1 MSNSYLFSFVRFILL
16 PCSTFLLILFLG
28 FAILSCKPI
37 YKLSLGIKKPKVENY
52 NSVREIFKK
61 YYQNTPGIVCVAK
74 DSTSIF
80 KIWEKIE
87 SYPKTQL
94 FDKNGLMI
102 ITQDSGYCYAKAQEF
117 ALTLNKDDLYKI
129 DSSFHLNEIL
139 DLITPIDEGTTLPF
153 IDFDFIFIGYWSASI
168 GRGNKNVYVV
178 SHELNK
184 NSELKILYLFVNL
197 DIMEEWNCVS
207 LKKSQ

>member
-1 MSNSYLFSFVRFILL
+1 MKKHSSVFIL
-16 PCSTFLLILFLG
+16 ILVFG
-28 FAILSCKPI
+28 FAVFSCKPI
-37 YKLSLGIKKPKVENY
+37 YKLYLGIKKPKLENY
-52 NSVREIFKK
+52 QSVREIFKK

-74 DSTSIF
+74 DSTSFI
-80 KIWEKIE
+80 KIWGEIK

-94 FDKNGLMI
+94 FDKNGFLI

-117 ALTLNKDDLYKI
+117 ALNMSKDDPFKI

-139 DLITPIDEGTTLPF
+139 DLITPIDEETIPPF

>member
-1 MSNSYLFSFVRFILL
+1 MRKHKSI
-16 PCSTFLLILFLG
+16 FLLILLLG
-28 FAILSCKPI
+28 FAVLSCKPI
-37 YKLSLGIKKPKVENY
+37 YKLFIGIKKSKVENY

-80 KIWEKIE
+80 KIWKKIR
-87 SYPKTQL
+87 SYPKTQ
-94 FDKNGLMI
+94 FFNKNGWLI

-117 ALTLNKDDLYKI
+117 VLNMSKDDLYKI
-129 DSSFHLNEIL
+129 DTSFHLNEIL
-139 DLITPIDEGTTLPF
+139 DLITPIDEGTTLSF

-178 SHELNK
+178 SNELNK
-184 NSELKILYLFVNL
+184 HSDLKIFYLFVNL